1 MVLEKQRGDFKMSA
15 TYSVE
20 TLIAHRFDKFYDECE
35 FQDIELSWK
44 IKDFLDELELDM
56 VEIAKDRSTTEA
68 EDIYE
73 TGYNDGHYDTLRW
86 TTGS

>member
-1 MVLEKQRGDFKMSA
+1 MSA

-35 FQDIELSWK
+35 FQDVTLSWK

-56 VEIAKDRSTTEA
+56 VELAKDRSTTEA
-68 EDIYE
+68 KKLYE
-73 TGYNDGHYDTLRW
+73 EGYELGYENALDT
-86 TTGS
+86 SKPNVYS